1 MKGETTM
8 ASKSSGLE
16 LFALSE
22 NLMTELTAEDESV
35 ITGGGHKGCGFGSRS
50 GKGRGS
56 RSGKGRGSR
65 SGKGGCFFG
74 CH

>member
-1 MKGETTM
+1 VKGENQM
-8 ASKSSGLE
+8 ANKSSGLE
-16 LFALSE
+16 LFSLSE

-35 ITGGGHKGCGFGSRS
+35 ITGGGHKGCGSGS
-50 GKGRGS
+50 GKGSRS